1 MKTREELVQVVYD
14 AWAAKVAADR
24 DLADATA
31 ATATALTALVAYDKE
46 NTSQLDRLEKLL
58 CDVTTG
64 EFDDDKENT

>member
-64 EFDDDKENT
+64 EFDDDKEKI